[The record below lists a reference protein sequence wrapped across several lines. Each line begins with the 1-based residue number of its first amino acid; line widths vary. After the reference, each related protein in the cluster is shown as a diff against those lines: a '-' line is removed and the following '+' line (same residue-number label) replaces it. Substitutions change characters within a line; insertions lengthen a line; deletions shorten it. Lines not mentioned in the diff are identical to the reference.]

1 MLNCKELTHKIAS
14 DLLPAAG
21 PWERFMARLHL
32 LMCHYCRCYE
42 RQLRDIG
49 STARQLGTDSSQDRS
64 RVERLERQILDTLS
78 DGTNDPVDRQ

>member
-14 DLLPAAG
+14 DRLPDAG
-21 PWERFMARLHL
+21 PWERFTARLHL
-32 LMCHYCRCYE
+32 LMCSYCRRYE
-42 RQLRDIG
+42 RQLRDIS

-78 DGTNDPVDRQ
+78 NGTKDPVDRQ